1 MEKYQETF
9 ALLPSFKEYLS
20 KEYLSQWYEHF
31 FLLWKFNFLENG
43 TVIDLCVLSCS
54 VMSDSFR
61 PHGLY
66 VACQA
71 PLSMGILQARILE
84 WVAMPSS
91 RGSCQP
97 RDWTPVSCIAGEFIT
112 VWVTREAK
120 NTGVG
125 SLSLFQGIFLTQES
139 SGGGVGGSPALQADS
154 LPAELPGNYIC
165 FRYTT

>member
-1 MEKYQETF
+1 MYPFYT
-9 ALLPSFKEYLS
+9 SYM
-20 KEYLSQWYEHF
+20 
-31 FLLWKFNFLENG
+31 FLFHTHSPAHCLA
-43 TVIDLCVLSCS
+43 CVLVLRHFGS
-54 VMSDSFR
+54 VQLFAI
-61 PHGLY
+61 LWAL
-66 VACQA
+66 ACQA

-97 RDWTPVSCIAGEFIT
+97 RDWTQVSCIAGEFIT